1 MQPDLLGL
9 EISKGELRHLTGFD
23 PDDVFRPSIMQN
35 SQKRWSF
42 LINESLIVVALT
54 PIIAV
59 GLHLFIIR
67 PLIGASVITSIILII
82 TVAIAVILGRWLW
95 RRKTCPQALTMLL
108 DEVDKY
114 HALIKAID
122 INDQLET
129 TGNSGTSLTDREKVI
144 SALQLI
150 REDLVRALRCER
162 ILRDNKELLAN
173 NEQLLIN
180 NLACLQALEV
190 SDSFA
195 AVQSTER
202 ATQYSQLLNQ
212 SLQIAIEV
220 QAEMRKLQ
228 GLH

>member
-9 EISKGELRHLTGFD
+9 EISQGELRRLTGFD

-35 SQKRWSF
+35 SQKRQMFW
-42 LINESLIVVALT
+42 LNESLIVIALT
-54 PIIAV
+54 PLIAV

-82 TVAIAVILGRWLW
+82 IVALAVILGRWLW
-95 RRKTCPQALTMLL
+95 RSKTCPKTLTMLL

-114 HALIKAID
+114 HTVIKAID

-129 TGNSGTSLTDREKVI
+129 TGHPNTSLTDREKVI

-173 NEQLLIN
+173 HQQLLVN
-180 NLACLQALEV
+180 NLASLQALAV
-190 SDSFA
+190 SDS
-195 AVQSTER
+195 

-212 SLQIAIEV
+212 SLQIASDV

-228 GLH
+228 GLR

>member
-1 MQPDLLGL
+1 VQPDLLGL
-9 EISKGELRHLTGFD
+9 EISQGELRRLTGFD
-23 PDDVFRPSIMQN
+23 PDDVFRPSILQN
-35 SQKRWSF
+35 SQKRRMFW
-42 LINESLIVVALT
+42 LNESLIVIALT
-54 PIIAV
+54 PLIAV
-59 GLHLFIIR
+59 GLHLFMIR

-82 TVAIAVILGRWLW
+82 IVALAVILGRWLW
-95 RRKTCPQALTMLL
+95 RNKTCPKTLTMLL

-114 HALIKAID
+114 HAVIKAID

-129 TGNSGTSLTDREKVI
+129 TGHPNISLTDREKVI

-173 NEQLLIN
+173 HQQLLVN
-180 NLACLQALEV
+180 NLASLQALEV
-190 SDSFA
+190 NDS
-195 AVQSTER
+195 T
-202 ATQYSQLLNQ
+202 TQYSQLLNQ

-228 GLH
+228 GLR